1 MTAPGR
7 PTAPGRE
14 SVLPDGSSGWPWSL
28 LRGFLIFLLIA
39 GIGIV
44 AAVTTL
50 GLAAPGVSLGGALR
64 VGALYLGPFHHVA
77 LVLEGDLAVD
87 ASRLPGANLPGGGSA
102 TIELGVAL
110 LAVTGLAVWLLF
122 RAGRL
127 SAFGDRAG
135 VRALTGSRVALGYA
149 PPVLLVALLVR
160 FEEPVVLGSFV
171 TGGVRISL
179 SAWQAFVFPLAIA
192 ALAGASGGVCS
203 GGVWSWACSPL
214 DPSAARPRAVLGGG
228 WRMFLL
234 ALALSYI
241 GLFVAGIAQ
250 PGEAVALATPS
261 TARYVH
267 TVFERPGPGSALL
280 AHHLALSPNEAIW
293 AFVPA
298 AGACDVIRGSERSDV
313 LCYGQFPSFVSG
325 GEVRFGHA
333 PPGYLAFLLVPAI
346 ATIVGGRWAGSASGR
361 SGSAPPAAVGAA
373 AGVVFAVVML
383 CAIVAS
389 SITLTYGADTD
400 AARRGGHLWIGPDP
414 VTGTVV
420 ALAWGVIGG
429 AIGGVTSG
437 LRGVRRERTR
447 TG

>member
-1 MTAPGR
+1 MPGR
-7 PTAPGRE
+7 GP
-14 SVLPDGSSGWPWSL
+14 VLPGESSGWPRSL
-28 LRGFLIFLLIA
+28 LRGFLVFLLIA

-50 GLAAPGVSLGGALR
+50 RLASPGVSFGGALR
-64 VGALYLGPFHHVA
+64 VAALYLGPFHHVA
-77 LVLEGDLAVD
+77 LAFEGVLAVD

-102 TIELGVAL
+102 TVELGVAL
-110 LAVTGLAVWLLF
+110 LAVTALAVWLLF

-160 FEEPVVLGSFV
+160 FEEPVELGSFV

-179 SAWQAFVFPLAIA
+179 SVWQAFVFPFAIA
-192 ALAGASGGVCS
+192 ALAGASGGV
-203 GGVWSWACSPL
+203 WSWASSTL
-214 DPSAARPRAVLGGG
+214 DRPAARARAVVGGG

-241 GLFVAGIAQ
+241 GLFVAGITQ
-250 PGEAVALATPS
+250 PDEAVALATPS
-261 TARYVH
+261 TARYFD
-267 TVFERPGPGSALL
+267 TVFERPGQGSALL

-293 AFVPA
+293 TLVPA
-298 AGACDVIRGSERSDV
+298 AGACDVIRGSERSDL
-313 LCYGQFPSFVSG
+313 LCYRRFPSVAVSS
-325 GEVRFGHA
+325 GEVAFGNA

-346 ATIVGGRWAGSASGR
+346 ATIVGGRWAGSVSERWGA
-361 SGSAPPAAVGAA
+361 APAAPAAPAAMGAG
-373 AGVVFAVVML
+373 AGVVFGVVMFV
-383 CAIVAS
+383 AIVAS
-389 SITLTYGADTD
+389 SITVTYGADPD
-400 AARRGGHLWIGPDP
+400 AVGRGGHLWIGPDP

-429 AIGGVTSG
+429 AIGGTTSG
-437 LRGVRRERTR
+437 FRRWTRARTPA
-447 TG
+447 G

>member
-1 MTAPGR
+1 VTVSGR
-7 PTAPGRE
+7 VTAPGRE
-14 SVLPDGSSGWPWSL
+14 SVLTDGSSGWPRSL

-50 GLAAPGVSLGGALR
+50 GLAAPGVPLGGALR

-77 LVLEGDLAVD
+77 LVFEGDLAVD
-87 ASRLPGANLPGGGSA
+87 SSTLPGANLSGGGSV

-122 RAGRL
+122 RAGRR

-135 VRALTGSRVALGYA
+135 VRALSGSRVALGYA
-149 PPVLLVALLVR
+149 SPVLLVALLVR
-160 FEEPVVLGSFV
+160 FEEPVELGSFV

-179 SAWQAFVFPLAIA
+179 SAWQAFVFPFAIA
-192 ALAGASGGVCS
+192 ALAGASGGV
-203 GGVWSWACSPL
+203 WSWASSAL
-214 DPSAARPRAVLGGG
+214 DPSAPRARAVLGGG

-234 ALALSYI
+234 ALALSYV

-250 PGEAVALATPS
+250 PDEAVALATPS
-261 TARYVH
+261 TARYVD

-280 AHHLALSPNEAIW
+280 AHHLAVSPNEAIW

-313 LCYGQFPSFVSG
+313 LCYGRFPSFVSR
-325 GEVRFGHA
+325 GEAAFGNA

-346 ATIVGGRWAGSASGR
+346 ATIVGGRWAGSVSGR
-361 SGSAPPAAVGAA
+361 SAAAAAAVGAA

-389 SITLTYGADTD
+389 SITLTYGADAE

-414 VTGTVV
+414 VTGTLV

-429 AIGGVTSG
+429 AIGGATSG
-437 LRGVRRERTR
+437 LRGSRRERTH

>member
-1 MTAPGR
+1 M
-7 PTAPGRE
+7 
-14 SVLPDGSSGWPWSL
+14 LPDGSSGWPRSL

-77 LVLEGDLAVD
+77 LVFEGDLAVD
-87 ASRLPGANLPGGGSA
+87 SSTLPGANLPGGGSA

-135 VRALTGSRVALGYA
+135 ARALTGSRVALGYA
-149 PPVLLVALLVR
+149 PPVLLVPLLVR
-160 FEEPVVLGSFV
+160 FEEPVELGSFA

-179 SAWQAFVFPLAIA
+179 SAWQAFVFPFAIA
-192 ALAGASGGVCS
+192 ALAGASGGV
-203 GGVWSWACSPL
+203 WSWASSAL
-214 DPSAARPRAVLGGG
+214 DPSAARARAVLGGG

-234 ALALSYI
+234 ALALSYV

-250 PGEAVALATPS
+250 PDEAVALATPS
-261 TARYVH
+261 TARYVD

-293 AFVPA
+293 TFVPA

-313 LCYGQFPSFVSG
+313 LCYGRFPTFVPG
-325 GEVRFGHA
+325 GEVAFGNA

-346 ATIVGGRWAGSASGR
+346 ATIVGGRWAGSVSGR
-361 SGSAPPAAVGAA
+361 SGAAPAAVGAA
-373 AGVVFAVVML
+373 AGVVFAVLML
-383 CAIVAS
+383 GAIVAS
-389 SITLTYGADTD
+389 SITLTFGADAD

-414 VTGTVV
+414 VTGTLVS
-420 ALAWGVIGG
+420 LAWGVIGG
-429 AIGGVTSG
+429 AIGGATSG
-437 LRGVRRERTR
+437 LRGSRRGRTR

>member
-7 PTAPGRE
+7 VTAPGRE
-14 SVLPDGSSGWPWSL
+14 SVLTDGSSGWPRSL
-28 LRGFLIFLLIA
+28 LRGFLVFLLIA

-77 LVLEGDLAVD
+77 LVFEGDLAVD

-122 RAGRL
+122 RAGRR

-135 VRALTGSRVALGYA
+135 VRALAGSRVALGYA
-149 PPVLLVALLVR
+149 TPVLLVALLVR
-160 FEEPVVLGSFV
+160 FEEPVELGSFV

-179 SAWQAFVFPLAIA
+179 SAWQAFVFPCAIA
-192 ALAGASGGVCS
+192 ALAGASGGV
-203 GGVWSWACSPL
+203 WSWASSAL
-214 DPSAARPRAVLGGG
+214 DPSAARARAVLGGG

-234 ALALSYI
+234 ALALSYV

-250 PGEAVALATPS
+250 PDEAVALATPS
-261 TARYVH
+261 TARYVD

-280 AHHLALSPNEAIW
+280 AHHLAVSPNEAIW

-313 LCYGQFPSFVSG
+313 LCYGRFPAFVSR
-325 GEVRFGHA
+325 GEAAFGNA

-346 ATIVGGRWAGSASGR
+346 ATIVGGRWAGSVSGR
-361 SGSAPPAAVGAA
+361 SAAAPAAVGAA

-389 SITLTYGADTD
+389 SITLTYGADAD

-414 VTGTVV
+414 VTGTLV

-429 AIGGVTSG
+429 AIGGATSG
-437 LRGVRRERTR
+437 LRGLRRERTH